1 MRGLQNKLAIVTVG
15 GDATA
20 QIMKMIIARQRVR
33 QRAG

>member
-1 MRGLQNKLAIVTVG
+1 MIGLQNQLDIVTVG

-20 QIMKMIIARQRVR
+20 RIMKMIIARQHVR